1 MKKVHESEI
10 SPRIIE
16 GKIGSV
22 NAYDILDESIQA
34 GIRVVTSNS
43 DVPTRIHRHPQR
55 QIIYVV
61 EGSAEITNLTETIHL
76 EPGDFV
82 VLESNEEHYVK
93 TTHAEAKLFE
103 IKFP

>member
-10 SPRIIE
+10 TPKTIA

-34 GIRVVTSNS
+34 GIRVVPPNS
-43 DVPTRIHRHPQR
+43 DVPTRTHKHSER
-55 QIIYVV
+55 QIIYVI
-61 EGSAEITNLTETIHL
+61 EGTAEITNLVDTL
-76 EPGDFV
+76 QLSPGDFV
-82 VLESNEEHYVK
+82 VLETDEEHYVRTADEEVK
-93 TTHAEAKLFE
+93 VFE